1 MKTTKAA
8 AGGKNNEKEVYLLRL
23 YIAGISP
30 NSTRAISNLKKIC
43 SKYLSEKYELEVI
56 DIYQQVER
64 AFEDQLVALPL
75 LIKRSPGVVR
85 RLIGDM
91 SDEQRVLKGLGLHV

>member
-1 MKTTKAA
+1 MKITGTA
-8 AGGKNNEKEVYLLRL
+8 AGGKKAMREVYVLRL

-43 SKYLSEKYELEVI
+43 DKYIPEGYELEVI
-56 DIYQQVER
+56 DIYQQIER

-75 LIKRSPGVVR
+75 LIKRAPGVVR

-91 SDEQRVLKGLGLHV
+91 SDEQRVLKGLGLYV